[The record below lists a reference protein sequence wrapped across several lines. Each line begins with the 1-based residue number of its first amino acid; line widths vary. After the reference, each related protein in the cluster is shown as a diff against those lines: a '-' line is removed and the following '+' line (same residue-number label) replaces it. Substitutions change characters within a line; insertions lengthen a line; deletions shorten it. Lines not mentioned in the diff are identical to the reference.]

1 MATPPAD
8 LGPSIS
14 TGWSLLAAPTELLPR
29 FYRQIEEHL
38 GLAWSGDR
46 PPADRAA
53 VHRDPPASV
62 EEPGGDGWT
71 VSRLKTFAATGEQ
84 LTAIGIVVLVMDIC
98 AERPG
103 HWIPTDELA
112 EKLSEKLAD
121 PDVRDKVATKL
132 SVAGVGIKQL
142 QRAWTHLTRHLKAQY
157 HDPTW
162 PLEPKWGPE
171 IPRHEVPEPN
181 NRVYYRVT
189 PDRAGEWKAV
199 RSQPEI
205 EQ

>member
-1 MATPPAD
+1 MTTPPTD

-14 TGWSLLAAPTELLPR
+14 TGWSLLAAPTELLPL

-38 GLAWSGDR
+38 GLTSSGDR
-46 PPADRAA
+46 PPTGREP
-53 VHRDPPASV
+53 VQQNSTASV
-62 EEPGGDGWT
+62 EEPVGDGWT
-71 VSRLKTFAATGEQ
+71 DERLRKFAETGKQ

-103 HWIPTDELA
+103 EWIPTDELA
-112 EKLSEKLAD
+112 EKLAENLAA

-132 SVAGVGIKQL
+132 SVAGVGLKQL

-157 HDPTW
+157 HDATW

-171 IPRHEVPEPN
+171 IPREEVPEPT

-189 PDRAGEWKAV
+189 RDRAEAWQAI
-199 RSQPEI
+199 RSQPET